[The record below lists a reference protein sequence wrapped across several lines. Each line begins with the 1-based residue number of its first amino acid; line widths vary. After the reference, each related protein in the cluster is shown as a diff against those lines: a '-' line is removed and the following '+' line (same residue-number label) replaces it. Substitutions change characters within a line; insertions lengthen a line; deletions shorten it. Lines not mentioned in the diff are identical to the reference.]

1 MVKRT
6 PKSKTQKTQ
15 TAPTVE
21 HEEPEQQYKEPKT
34 RIEKKEAAIKEL
46 TNPTNTGVIYVG
58 HLPWGFDDVGLKK
71 YFSQFGEITRIIAPR
86 SKRTGRSVG
95 YAFIEFADMET
106 AAVAA
111 KTMNNYILFDRILK
125 CNVVEDKSKY
135 DRIFLKWKKK
145 FKFVDQFK
153 KNVIKQNKPK
163 TKEEIKNKIQI
174 LLNREEQR
182 RNKFEEMGIDYDFP
196 GFKEIVER
204 FKKGIKTNKNK
215 NHKNNNN
222 NNSNNENAKE
232 NEKMNKKVE
241 SVKKK
246 EKNKKKK

>member
-1 MVKRT
+1 MVKKAQKQKPQKT
-6 PKSKTQKTQ
+6 PKE
-15 TAPTVE
+15 PTVE
-21 HEEPEQQYKEPKT
+21 NEEEQPYKEPKT
-34 RIEKKEAAIKEL
+34 RVEKKQAAIKEL

-58 HLPWGFDDVGLKK
+58 HLPWGFDDINLKK

-86 SKRTGRSVG
+86 SKKSGRSVG

-106 AAVAA
+106 ATVAA

-153 KNVIKQNKPK
+153 KNVLKQNKPK

-182 RNKFEEMGIDYDFP
+182 RTKFEEMGIDYDFP
-196 GFKEIVER
+196 GFKDIIER
-204 FKKGIKTNKNK
+204 FKKGMVKTNKNK
-215 NHKNNNN
+215 NKA
-222 NNSNNENAKE
+222 SNNEVVDKTS
-232 NEKMNKKVE
+232 KKVE

>member
-1 MVKRT
+1 MVK
-6 PKSKTQKTQ
+6 KAQKTKPQ
-15 TAPTVE
+15 KVPKEAAP
-21 HEEPEQQYKEPKT
+21 EPEEEQPYKQPKT
-34 RIEKKEAAIKEL
+34 RVEKNQAAIKEL

-58 HLPWGFDDVGLKK
+58 HLPWGFDDINLKK

-86 SKRTGRSVG
+86 SKKSGRSVG
-95 YAFIEFADMET
+95 YAFIEFADMDT
-106 AAVAA
+106 ATVAA

-153 KNVIKQNKPK
+153 KNVLKQNKPK
-163 TKEEIKNKIQI
+163 TKEEVKNKIQI

-182 RNKFEEMGIDYDFP
+182 RTKFEEMGIDYDFP
-196 GFKEIVER
+196 GFKDIIDT
-204 FKKGIKTNKNK
+204 FKKGLKTNKSK
-215 NHKNNNN
+215 SKD
-222 NNSNNENAKE
+222 SNGQSSDKTS
-232 NEKMNKKVE
+232 KKVE

-246 EKNKKKK
+246 EKTKKKK